1 MTKVNF
7 NLKNKVKEEELIIC
21 LITYKGERIKI
32 STKQIVTVKNWDTK
46 EQRCIVND
54 TITEREK
61 RKNKRINKL
70 LDTIE
75 DEFLSIIK
83 SNNYRFANEED
94 SPEVLKRVFN
104 YYLTRILGKNEEEEK
119 AENIT
124 PLLFF
129 EKFINQKRIVKSTGV
144 YLSERTVAHHK
155 TVLKR
160 FKDFFSDEN
169 IKDNFTVFDKVF
181 ESKFQN
187 WCYNRKKYS
196 ANTVPASLSIL
207 KVWLQGAREAG
218 LINTNVFTNYMSK
231 AKNVDN
237 IYLNEDE
244 IKRIYNLDVQ
254 GGKEKGII
262 DSKSLIE
269 QTRDL
274 FVANCYLGLRY
285 SDLSRLNEKAIFDL
299 DNNTVSLITEKTK
312 EKVIIP
318 LHPFVREIYKKYC
331 GNFPILVAKD
341 KSILHLQ
348 ELGRLCEIT
357 DDVVI
362 KEHRGGIITGVK
374 YKKYQLIKNHTARR
388 SFATNLYLKGAPVI
402 SIMKLTGHTTEVN
415 FMKYIKIS
423 KGENAN
429 LMQQYFK

>member
-1 MTKVNF
+1 MSKVNF
-7 NLKNKVKEEELIIC
+7 NLKSKTRDEELIIC
-21 LITYKGERIKI
+21 LITYRGERIKI
-32 STKQIVTVKNWDTK
+32 STKQVAPVKNWDTK
-46 EQRCIVND
+46 AQRCIVND
-54 TITEREK
+54 TITERER

-70 LDTIE
+70 LDAIE
-75 DEFLSIIK
+75 DKFSSIIESK
-83 SNNYRFANEED
+83 SYRFYDNEDTSKNLKMVLNYFLKPILNED
-94 SPEVLKRVFN
+94 K
-104 YYLTRILGKNEEEEK
+104 KEK
-119 AENIT
+119 EAENIT

-129 EKFINQKRIVKSTGV
+129 EKFINQKRIVKSSGT

-155 TVLKR
+155 TVLNR
-160 FKDFFSDEN
+160 FKDFFRDERLTDSFDVFN
-169 IKDNFTVFDKVF
+169 KNFET
-181 ESKFQN
+181 KFQN
-187 WCYNRKKYS
+187 WCYYKRKYS

-218 LINTNVFTNYMSK
+218 LINTDMFTNYMSK

-244 IKRIYNLDVQ
+244 IKRIYNLDIQ
-254 GGKEKGII
+254 GGKDGGII
-262 DSKSLIE
+262 DNKSLIE

-299 DNNTVSLITEKTK
+299 ENNTVSLITEKTK

-318 LHPFVREIYKKYC
+318 LHPFVREIYNKYG
-331 GNFPILVAKD
+331 GNFPRLVSKD

-348 ELGRLCEIT
+348 ELGRLCEIVE
-357 DDVVI
+357 DVII
-362 KEHRGGIITGVK
+362 KEHKGGIITGVK

-402 SIMKLTGHTTEVN
+402 SIMKLTGHTTEAN

>member
-1 MTKVNF
+1 MSKVNF
-7 NLKNKVKEEELIIC
+7 NLKSKTRDEELIIC
-21 LITYKGERIKI
+21 LITYRGERIKI
-32 STKQIVTVKNWDTK
+32 STKQNVTVKNWDTK
-46 EQRCIVND
+46 TQRCIVND
-54 TITEREK
+54 TITERER

-70 LDTIE
+70 LDAIE
-75 DEFLSIIK
+75 DKFSSIIESK
-83 SNNYRFANEED
+83 CYRFYDNED
-94 SPEVLKRVFN
+94 SHKTLKMVLN
-104 YYLTRILGKNEEEEK
+104 YHLKPILNEDIKEK
-119 AENIT
+119 EAENIT

-129 EKFINQKRIVKSTGV
+129 EKFVNQKRIVKSTGT

-155 TVLKR
+155 TVLNR
-160 FKDFFSDEN
+160 FKDFFRDERLTDSFDVFN
-169 IKDNFTVFDKVF
+169 KNFET
-181 ESKFQN
+181 KFQN
-187 WCYNRKKYS
+187 WCYYKRKYS

-218 LINTNVFTNYMSK
+218 LINTDMFTNYMSK

-244 IKRIYNLDVQ
+244 IKSMYNLDIQ
-254 GGKEKGII
+254 GLKDGGII

-285 SDLSRLNEKAIFDL
+285 TDLSRLNEKAIFDL
-299 DNNTVSLITEKTK
+299 ENNTVSLITEKTK

-318 LHPFVREIYKKYC
+318 LHPFVKEIYNKYK
-331 GNFPILVAKD
+331 GKFPTLVAKD
-341 KSILHLQ
+341 KSISHLQ
-348 ELGRLCEIT
+348 ELGRLSEIVE
-357 DDVVI
+357 DVII
-362 KEHRGGIITGVK
+362 KEHRGGIITGVR

-402 SIMKLTGHTTEVN
+402 SIMKLTGHTTEAN

>member
-83 SNNYRFANEED
+83 SPNHRFFNEED
-94 SPEVLKRVFN
+94 TPNTLKMVLN
-104 YYLTRILGKNEEEEK
+104 YYLKPILNKDLKEK
-119 AENIT
+119 EAENIT

-155 TVLKR
+155 TVLNR
-160 FKDFFSDEN
+160 FKVFFNDEN
-169 IKDNFTVFDKVF
+169 IKDNFTVFDKFF

-187 WCYNRKKYS
+187 WCYNKKKYS

-218 LINTNVFTNYMSK
+218 LINTDVFTNYMSK

-244 IKRIYNLDVQ
+244 IKRIYNLDIQ
-254 GGKEKGII
+254 GGKERGII

-274 FVANCYLGLRY
+274 FVVNCYLGLRY

-318 LHPFVREIYKKYC
+318 LHPFVREIYKKYG

>member
-129 EKFINQKRIVKSTGV
+129 EKFVNQKRIVKSTGT

-169 IKDNFTVFDKVF
+169 IKDNFTVFDKFF

-187 WCYNRKKYS
+187 WCYNKKKYS

-207 KVWLQGAREAG
+207 KVWLQGAREGG
-218 LINTNVFTNYMSK
+218 LINTDAFTNYMSK

-244 IKRIYNLDVQ
+244 IKRIYNLDIQ
-254 GGKEKGII
+254 GGKERGII

-274 FVANCYLGLRY
+274 FVVNCYLGLRY

-318 LHPFVREIYKKYC
+318 LHPFVREIYKKYG
-331 GNFPILVAKD
+331 GNFPTLVAKD
-341 KSILHLQ
+341 KSISHLQ
-348 ELGRLCEIT
+348 ELGRLSEIVE
-357 DDVVI
+357 DVI
-362 KEHRGGIITGVK
+362 IQEHRGGIITGVR

>member
-83 SNNYRFANEED
+83 SPNHRFFNEED
-94 SPEVLKRVFN
+94 TPNTLKMVLN
-104 YYLTRILGKNEEEEK
+104 YYLKPILNEDLKEK
-119 AENIT
+119 EAENIT

-155 TVLKR
+155 TVLNR
-160 FKDFFSDEN
+160 FKVFFNDEN
-169 IKDNFTVFDKVF
+169 IKDNFTVFDKFF

-187 WCYNRKKYS
+187 WCYNKKKYS

-218 LINTNVFTNYMSK
+218 LINTDVFTNYMSK

-244 IKRIYNLDVQ
+244 IKRIYNLDIQ
-254 GGKEKGII
+254 GGKERGII

-274 FVANCYLGLRY
+274 FVVNCYLGLRY

-318 LHPFVREIYKKYC
+318 LHPFVREIYKKYG